1 MIIINAD
8 DWGRWRSETDAAMKC
23 FLKGTITS
31 VSAMVFMKDSRRAA
45 ALAKEAGLAVGLHLN
60 LNQLFTDSG
69 APKRLI
75 ERQQCIARF
84 LNRSKYSRA
93 LFHPL
98 LTNKLD
104 FVFQAQLEEFVQL
117 YGTVPSHLDSHH
129 HLHLC
134 SNMLFGRVIPQG
146 LKVRRTFSFWPG
158 EKGPLKRA
166 YYDAVNRWLRS
177 RYVVTD
183 YFFSLEQCMETQH
196 MEQVLCLA
204 RQSSVELMT
213 HPTLL
218 PEYRFLQ
225 SDECLKWLEQMR
237 RGSYAEL
244 SASNP
249 LALKNYISAELRPK
263 RTG

>member
-8 DWGRWRSETDAAMKC
+8 DWGRSCSETDAALTC

-45 ALAKEAGLAVGLHLN
+45 VLAKEAGLAVGLHLN
-60 LNQLFTDSG
+60 LNEAFTGSG
-69 APKRLI
+69 APKRLV
-75 ERQQCIARF
+75 ECQRCIARF
-84 LNRSKYSRA
+84 LNGSKYSRA
-93 LFHPL
+93 LYHPL

-104 FVFQAQLEEFVQL
+104 FVFQAQLEEFIQL
-117 YGTVPSHLDSHH
+117 YGTVPSHLDGHH

-134 SNMLFGRVIPQG
+134 SNMLIGRVLPRG
-146 LKVRRTFSFWPG
+146 LKIRRTFSFWPG
-158 EKGPLKRA
+158 EKGPLKLA
-166 YYDAVNRWLRS
+166 YYDAVNRWLRC

-183 YFFSLEQCMETQH
+183 YFFSLGQCLATQH

-204 RQSSVELMT
+204 GQSSVELMT
-213 HPTLL
+213 HPTVLA
-218 PEYRFLQ
+218 EYRFLQ

-244 SASNP
+244 GSQLANP
-249 LALKNYISAELRPK
+249 LARNGTS
-263 RTG
+263 